1 MKNRQVAPAPARRA
15 MALAALALA
24 FAGCTDMY
32 NDSRIKPLEESRF
45 YADRQASRPL
55 VPGTVPR
62 GMADAGDAF
71 HTGMAGGKPLA
82 SLPVAVDSALLAR
95 GRDRFDT
102 FCSPCHG
109 RTGDGNGIIVERG
122 FPKPNSFHQDS
133 VRAKPVGYYFDVITN
148 GFGRMY
154 SYAPSVPP
162 ADRWAIVA
170 YLRALQLSRNVD
182 AARLTDE
189 ERNMIGGKE

>member
-1 MKNRQVAPAPARRA
+1 MNNRYGYAARVSRA
-15 MALAALALA
+15 IALAALALS

-62 GMADAGDAF
+62 GMAGAGDAF
-71 HTGMAGGKPLA
+71 HTGMAGGKPLT
-82 SLPVAVDSALLAR
+82 SLPVAVDSAFLAR
-95 GRDRFDT
+95 GQDRFNT

-109 RTGDGNGIIVERG
+109 RTGDGNGIIVQRG
-122 FPKPNSFHQDS
+122 FPRPNSFHQDS
-133 VRAKPVGYYFDVITN
+133 VRAKPVGYYYDVITN

-170 YLRALQLSRNVD
+170 YLRALQLSRNID
-182 AARLTDE
+182 ATRLTDE
-189 ERNMIGGKE
+189 ERIMIGGKE